1 MSGVGKAWRIIGL
14 LLALAVYV
22 AGLIDGRFW
31 VLAAVSMAGLAIFLV
46 SWLVAASSLLSVSR
60 RPPNVRKEWG
70 PGATIK

>member
-31 VLAAVSMAGLAIFLV
+31 VLAALSMAALSIFLV
-46 SWLVAASSLLSVSR
+46 SWLVAATFDVKAER
-60 RPPNVRKEWG
+60 
-70 PGATIK
+70 